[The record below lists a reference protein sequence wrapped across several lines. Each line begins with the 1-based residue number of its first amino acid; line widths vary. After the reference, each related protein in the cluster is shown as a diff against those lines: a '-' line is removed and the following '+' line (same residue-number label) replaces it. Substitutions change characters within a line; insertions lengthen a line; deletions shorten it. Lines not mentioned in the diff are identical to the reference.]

1 MRVYVQ
7 FIQKEVPDTSAQIL
21 EQCSRRLNLLLT
33 HWKTVAQFFSNN
45 KVHDIILKV
54 IFSLCFLLGMF

>member
-45 KVHDIILKV
+45 KVFRQLHHV
-54 IFSLCFLLGMF
+54 SVRSGV